1 MKMRNKLRF
10 VVILLVFLLG
20 TLALARQIL
29 IGRAQDNPEEA
40 ALPILGGIPKF
51 ELVDQHSSYFS
62 VDKMEGKV
70 TLTDFIFTTCPS
82 VCPMM
87 TQKKLRVFRQHQN
100 NPKFQSLSITV
111 NPAYDS
117 PERLKT
123 YAESFGIENKKWFFL
138 TGDEKEIHRLAWEGF
153 KVGSKTELANHSPYF
168 ILSDSQQRI
177 RGYYNSDDQYAMKKL
192 KKEIVHLLNDTD

>member
-1 MKMRNKLRF
+1 MRDKFRF

-29 IGRAQDNPEEA
+29 VGRDQDTAEKI

-51 ELVDQHSSYFS
+51 ELIDQYSNSFS
-62 VDKMEGKV
+62 ADNLKGKV

-87 TQKKLRVFRQHQN
+87 TQKKLRIFRRHQN
-100 NPKFQSLSITV
+100 NSKFQSLSITV

-123 YAESFGIENKKWFFL
+123 YAESYGIEDKKWLFL
-138 TGDEKEIHRLAWEGF
+138 TGDEKKIHRLAWEGF
-153 KVGSKTELANHSPYF
+153 KVGSKTELVNHSPYF

-192 KKEIVHLLNDTD
+192 KKEIIQLLNETD

>member
-1 MKMRNKLRF
+1 MRNKLRF

-100 NPKFQSLSITV
+100 NPKF
-111 NPAYDS
+111 
-117 PERLKT
+117 
-123 YAESFGIENKKWFFL
+123 
-138 TGDEKEIHRLAWEGF
+138 H
-153 KVGSKTELANHSPYF
+153 
-168 ILSDSQQRI
+168 
-177 RGYYNSDDQYAMKKL
+177 
-192 KKEIVHLLNDTD
+192 

>member
-1 MKMRNKLRF
+1 MRDKFRF

-29 IGRAQDNPEEA
+29 VSRDQDTSEKI

-51 ELVDQHSSYFS
+51 ELIDQYSDSFS
-62 VDKMEGKV
+62 ADNLKGKV

-87 TQKKLRVFRQHQN
+87 TQKKLKVFRRHQN
-100 NPKFQSLSITV
+100 NSKFQSLSITV

-123 YAESFGIENKKWFFL
+123 YAESTHSDKNGFSYRRR
-138 TGDEKEIHRLAWEGF
+138 KEDPSVSLGVSLGRKQKAIIAH
-153 KVGSKTELANHSPYF
+153 T
-168 ILSDSQQRI
+168 ILSAASNVYGVI
-177 RGYYNSDDQYAMKKL
+177 IILMINML
-192 KKEIVHLLNDTD
+192 